1 MRVWTRS
8 LLLVAVCGGLLWTAG
23 EAPAALV
30 SHWKLDDGGGMS
42 AIDSVGANAGIL
54 GPQGLNVG
62 QGAWNYTAPDWAA
75 GKIGGALEFSGA
87 SYPGPG
93 DAVQI
98 VDVPDLNS
106 TVFSVSA
113 WINTVQDANFV
124 GYVTKGWGHN
134 VGDPGGWM
142 IDSNLGVRAQ
152 ISSDAVAYA
161 PTTATPIADG
171 VWHSVVATY
180 DGATLSAY
188 VDGVLID
195 SVPGTLGLTAKDIML
210 GGDGYSTILFQGL
223 LDDIGYWSDALA
235 EGQAKSLFGLGDSSL
250 NYDLG
255 EAQMLWDLHMAGTG
269 SVQIG
274 GRTWYAA
281 SGLGGGLGVV
291 QESAGNYSL
300 QLCND
305 GTGVTTVPEPCSA
318 LLIALAA
325 LLGIRR
331 FRS

>member
-1 MRVWTRS
+1 MLS
-8 LLLVAVCGGLLWTAG
+8 
-23 EAPAALV
+23 
-30 SHWKLDDGGGMS
+30 
-42 AIDSVGANAGIL
+42 
-54 GPQGLNVG
+54 
-62 QGAWNYTAPDWAA
+62 
-75 GKIGGALEFSGA
+75 
-87 SYPGPG
+87 
-93 DAVQI
+93 
-98 VDVPDLNS
+98 
-106 TVFSVSA
+106 
-113 WINTVQDANFV
+113 
-124 GYVTKGWGHN
+124 
-134 VGDPGGWM
+134 
-142 IDSNLGVRAQ
+142 GVRQ
-152 ISSDAVAYA
+152 LFYGSWKEE
-161 PTTATPIADG
+161 T
-171 VWHSVVATY
+171 
-180 DGATLSAY
+180 
-188 VDGVLID
+188 
-195 SVPGTLGLTAKDIML
+195 LTAKDIML

-331 FRS
+331 FRG